1 MFICIIV
8 RLNVCYIHNYI
19 HRCALNCGQ
28 FKTTHNKRESESV
41 REERESTKDKANQ
54 TNGHTDTNI
63 APFMAKRE

>member
-8 RLNVCYIHNYI
+8 CLYVCYIHNYV

-41 REERESTKDKANQ
+41 RESTKDKANQ

-63 APFMAKRE
+63 APFMTKRE